1 MPMSHGI
8 CMSAAYNART
18 VNRAAGPNATDPPA
32 TSFFPCFFLIF
43 GRTEWQFIRKKLEK
57 IERKCVLCEQTD

>member
-1 MPMSHGI
+1 MPMSHEI

-32 TSFFPCFFLIF
+32 TSHQLLSMLFFNLWPYRMAIH
-43 GRTEWQFIRKKLEK
+43 
-57 IERKCVLCEQTD
+57 